1 MIEKWAHF
9 FKSAPETSQGDL
21 TNIIGD
27 DRIMERAYHEL
38 DRYSWTEEE
47 IRTYDG
53 VDMKRSSEKAI
64 REKLVDKGKAE
75 GRVEGRAEG
84 EIKKSKEI
92 ALKMLKRN
100 RPIDEIIEDTGLSM
114 TEIQSLKNFG

>member
-1 MIEKWAHF
+1 
-9 FKSAPETSQGDL
+9 
-21 TNIIGD
+21 
-27 DRIMERAYHEL
+27 
-38 DRYSWTEEE
+38 
-47 IRTYDG
+47 
-53 VDMKRSSEKAI
+53 MKRSSEKAI